1 MNAIALYA
9 SYIHSPED
17 PKETHAGTEKTCKLH
32 IKRDQA
38 RNQTKS

>member
-9 SYIHSPED
+9 SYIHGPED
-17 PKETHAGTEKTCKLH
+17 LQETHTGAEKTCKLH

-38 RNQTKS
+38 RNETKS